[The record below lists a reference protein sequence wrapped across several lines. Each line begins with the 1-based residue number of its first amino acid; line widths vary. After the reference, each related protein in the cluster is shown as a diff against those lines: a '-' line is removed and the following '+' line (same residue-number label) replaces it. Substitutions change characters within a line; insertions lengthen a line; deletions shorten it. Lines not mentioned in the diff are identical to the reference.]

1 VENIYACC
9 MAISTS
15 PYCWGDDNDSSI
27 LHDTTPRR
35 SMCKRGF
42 FGVSSN
48 ENRAVAACGTLAA
61 LALKNRL

>member
-1 VENIYACC
+1 
-9 MAISTS
+9 MAISTV
-15 PYCWGDDNDSSI
+15 PYCWGDENNPSI
-27 LHDTTPRR
+27 LHDTTATR